1 MILSMIA
8 AVGKNGELG
17 KNNALLW
24 RLEGDLPFFKRVTM
38 GKPVIM
44 GRKTFCSLPK
54 ALPGRTNIVITRDS
68 SFSAPGAVCVSS
80 PEAALRLCEAEEEVF
95 VIGGGQIYALFL
107 PLADRLYLTEAMA
120 EDASA
125 DTRFPAFDPAAWQ
138 KTVLDEGGGEI
149 RYIHALYERKK

>member
-38 GKPVIM
+38 GRSVIM

-54 ALPGRTNIVITRDS
+54 ALPGRKNIVITRDE
-68 SFSAPGAVCVSS
+68 SFFAPGAVAVSS
-80 PEAALRLCEAEEEVF
+80 PEAALEMCRDEDEVF

-107 PLADRLYLTEAMA
+107 PLADRLYLTEAEA
-120 EDASA
+120 RDDTADAY
-125 DTRFPAFDPAAWQ
+125 FPLFDRAAWT
-138 KTVLDEGGGEI
+138 KTVLDEGGGDI
-149 RYIHALYERKK
+149 RYIHALYERK

>member
-54 ALPGRTNIVITRDS
+54 ALPGRLNVVITRDPA
-68 SFSAPGAVCVSS
+68 FEAPGAVCA
-80 PEAALRLCEAEEEVF
+80 PTPQAALEKCGDAPEVF
-95 VIGGGQIYALFL
+95 IIGGGQIYALFL
-107 PLADRLYLTEAMA
+107 PLADRLYLTEAQA
-120 EDASA
+120 QDADA
-125 DTRFPAFDPAAWQ
+125 DTFFPAFDPARWNR
-138 KTVLDEGGGEI
+138 TVLDEGGGEI
-149 RYIHALYERKK
+149 RYLHTLYERIK